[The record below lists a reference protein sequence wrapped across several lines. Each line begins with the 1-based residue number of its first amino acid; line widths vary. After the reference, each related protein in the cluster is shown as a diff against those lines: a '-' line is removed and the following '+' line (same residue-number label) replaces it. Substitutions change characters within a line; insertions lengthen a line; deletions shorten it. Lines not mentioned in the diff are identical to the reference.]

1 MKKAIRI
8 LSLVMAVMLAVLCF
22 AGCGA
27 KKEEEKPTIVIG
39 YTLYEPM
46 NYQDADG
53 KLVGF
58 DTELAEKV
66 FANLGYTPSFK
77 LIEWTNKYT
86 DLNSGVIDC
95 IWNGFTCNA
104 ADDDG
109 IQRSEK
115 VDFTYRYMENQQ
127 AIVVKKGS
135 GITGAAD
142 LAGKIATAEAG
153 SAGES
158 YAKGFTG
165 TTYKSVTKQTDGL
178 MEVNSKTADFAVVD
192 IQLAKSY
199 CGKGDYA
206 DLEIVEAL
214 SSDLEYYAIGFK
226 KNSELTAKVNAELEK
241 LGAEGFLKT
250 LADKYGLGNSVVVD
264 FANQKVVDEK

>member
-1 MKKAIRI
+1 MKKAIKI

-27 KKEEEKPTIVIG
+27 KKEEEKPTIVVG
-39 YTLYEPM
+39 YTIYEPM

-66 FANLGYTPSFK
+66 FTELGYTPSFK

-95 IWNGFTCNA
+95 IWNGFTCNST
-104 ADDDG
+104 DDDG
-109 IQRSEK
+109 IARADK

-135 GITGAAD
+135 GIASAAD
-142 LAGKIATAEAG
+142 LTGKIATAEAG
-153 SAGES
+153 SAGEG
-158 YAKGFTG
+158 YAKGFEG
-165 TTYKSVTKQTDGL
+165 TTYKGAEKQTDCL
-178 MEVNSKTADFAVVD
+178 MAVNSKTADFAVVD

-241 LGAEGFLKT
+241 LGQEGFLKT

>member
-1 MKKAIRI
+1 MKKAIKI

-39 YTLYEPM
+39 YTIYEPM
-46 NYQDADG
+46 NYQDANG

-66 FANLGYTPSFK
+66 FENLGYKPSFK

-158 YAKGFTG
+158 YAKGFEG

-241 LGAEGFLKT
+241 LGKDGFLKT
-250 LADKYGLGNSVVVD
+250 LADEYGLGNSVVVD
-264 FANQKVVDEK
+264 FENQKVDEK

>member
-1 MKKAIRI
+1 MKKLIKIAA
-8 LSLVMAVMLAVLCF
+8 LAMALTLTLFCF
-22 AGCGA
+22 AGCGVE
-27 KKEEEKPTIVIG
+27 KNDEKPIIVVG
-39 YTLYEPM
+39 YTIYEPM

-66 FANLGYTPSFK
+66 FENLGYKPSFK

-95 IWNGFTCNA
+95 IWNGFTCNST
-104 ADDDG
+104 DDDG
-109 IQRSEK
+109 VARSEK
-115 VDFTYRYMENQQ
+115 VDFTFRYMENQQ

-135 GITGAAD
+135 GIQSADD

-153 SAGES
+153 SAGEG
-158 YAKGFTG
+158 YAKGFEN

-178 MEVNSKTADFAVVD
+178 MEVNSQTADFAVVD

-226 KNSELTAKVNAELEK
+226 KGSELTAKVNAELKK
-241 LGAEGFLKT
+241 LGADGTLKT

-264 FANQKVVDEK
+264 YSNQEIVDEK

>member
-1 MKKAIRI
+1 MKKAIKI

-27 KKEEEKPTIVIG
+27 KKEEKPTIVIG
-39 YTLYEPM
+39 YTIYEPM

-66 FANLGYTPSFK
+66 FTELGYTPSFK

-95 IWNGFTCNA
+95 IWNGFTCNST
-104 ADDDG
+104 DDDG
-109 IQRSEK
+109 IARADK

-135 GITGAAD
+135 GIASAAD
-142 LAGKIATAEAG
+142 LTGKIATAEAG
-153 SAGES
+153 SAGEG
-158 YAKGFTG
+158 YAKSFEG

-178 MEVNSKTADFAVVD
+178 MEVKAGTADAVVLD
-192 IQLAKSY
+192 VTLANAMVGEGTSY
-199 CGKGDYA
+199 E
-206 DLEIVEAL
+206 DLQIVEGLDLAVEFYGVGFRTG
-214 SSDLEYYAIGFK
+214 SDVV
-226 KNSELTAKVNAELEK
+226 AKVNEAFDALITDGTMEA
-241 LGAEGFLKT
+241 LGT
-250 LADKYGLGNSVVVD
+250 KYEVNIC
-264 FANQKVVDEK
+264 K